1 MEKELDRT
9 GILLQSEEEKGAV
22 LITDNCI
29 GMIAALAATEVEGVY
44 SLAGNLTNELM
55 SKVGVKNPTNGVK
68 SIVEG
73 SNVKVDISLYLEY
86 GYNIPGTC
94 QQVQSKVKTTIE
106 SMTGLEVTDV
116 NVRIAGVN
124 IKKTN

>member
-29 GMIAALAATEVEGVY
+29 GMIAALAATEVDGVY
-44 SLAGNLTNELM
+44 GLAGNITNELM

-106 SMTGLEVTDV
+106 SMTGLECSEV
-116 NVRIAGVN
+116 NLRISGIHV
-124 IKKTN
+124 KKDN